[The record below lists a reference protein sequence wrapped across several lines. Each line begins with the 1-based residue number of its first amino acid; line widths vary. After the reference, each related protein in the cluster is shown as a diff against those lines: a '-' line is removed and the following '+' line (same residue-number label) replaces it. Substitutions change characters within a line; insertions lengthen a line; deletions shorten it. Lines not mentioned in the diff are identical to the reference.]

1 MTSFRYR
8 ALTPN
13 GEVVSGSIA
22 ASTAAEVAER
32 VEYLG
37 LIPIETVRDD
47 GARPGPRFD
56 FNILSRPRP
65 EDVTIFTGDLALL
78 LQTGARIN
86 DALELLSDDA
96 DIGRLRPTVAK
107 ITAAIL
113 AGESFADALAH
124 HPALFSPMYVVLARV
139 GEASG
144 TLVNI
149 LEVLGAERVRAEAL
163 RRRFADALRYPAFVL
178 VAASAVLLFFLTFV
192 LPQFGAV
199 LRDFNAKLDPIVLG
213 FLALSDFLRAHT
225 AALAATI
232 VAAHRRRLVFPAPSQ
247 GARHDHGSARA
258 FAFHQPGFGFS
269 SNLHLLPQPR
279 CPPRE
284 RGPADG
290 DAANTRRF
298 DGNDGTLRR
307 LEQDRRSRPPRRQA
321 FRRARQDRGDSGDGH
336 SDLAAR
342 RRVGSTARCS
352 RNASRSFTKPSFNA
366 ASIGWSVSPA
376 PWRSS
381 ASASLSAV

>member
-37 LIPIETVRDD
+37 LIPIETDRDD
-47 GARPGPRFD
+47 GARPGTRWD

-86 DALELLSDDA
+86 EALELLSDDS

-113 AGESFADALAH
+113 AGASFADAVAH
-124 HPALFSPMYVVLARV
+124 HPGGARCRT
-139 GEASG
+139 GPG
-144 TLVNI
+144 R
-149 LEVLGAERVRAEAL
+149 GAAPAL
-163 RRRFADALRYPAFVL
+163 RRRLAISRLCLGRGKRRASLFPDFRAAAIWRDTARLQCQTRPDRARLPCAF
-178 VAASAVLLFFLTFV
+178 
-192 LPQFGAV
+192 
-199 LRDFNAKLDPIVLG
+199 G
-213 FLALSDFLRAHT
+213 FLAGAHRG
-225 AALAATI
+225 ARGDDRRR
-232 VAAHRRRLVFPAPSQ
+232 HRRRLVFLAPSQ
-247 GARHDHGSARA
+247 GARYDHGSARA

-284 RGPADG
+284 RGPADS

-298 DGNDGTLRR
+298 DGHDGTRRR
-307 LEQDRRSRPPRRQA
+307 LEQDRRSRSPRRQA
-321 FRRARQDRGDSGDGH
+321 FRRSRQDRGDTGDGH
-336 SDLAAR
+336 PDLAAR
-342 RRVGSTARCS
+342 RRVGSTARACATHRGVLRS
-352 RNASRSFTKPSFNA
+352 QASTQSRSAGRYRRPPGDRLHQHHCRRADRFGSDRSYVSQPSRRMNKD
-366 ASIGWSVSPA
+366 
-376 PWRSS
+376 
-381 ASASLSAV
+381 